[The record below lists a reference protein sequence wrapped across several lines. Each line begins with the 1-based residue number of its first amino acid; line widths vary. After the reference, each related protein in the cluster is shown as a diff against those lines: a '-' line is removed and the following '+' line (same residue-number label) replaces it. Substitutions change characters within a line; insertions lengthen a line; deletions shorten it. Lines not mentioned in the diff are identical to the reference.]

1 MAEDNKN
8 ALFME
13 EEFDLLPD
21 DDGDDDDITDTQ
33 SEEAAVSAKDSAA
46 ADQGPAPDADE
57 EDEDEDFD
65 PYGYEPLDGSRAP
78 KKEAGTGSVPSGAS
92 QDKRAE
98 RPVPGRIPK
107 TQEPKKKSGL
117 AGIFRFNYE
126 DGSDKHLEEL
136 FSGRKE
142 DEKAGQDSRPEGRR
156 AGLGRR
162 AGKGASVAAQE
173 GGAGDFPAREAV
185 YSAEP
190 PVSMAAYLGYML
202 LFSIPVVG
210 VIVLLV
216 QAFAAKNSAIRTFAR
231 AFLCFMI
238 IMLLLFTELAL
249 LGATKYLF

>member
-57 EDEDEDFD
+57 EDEDEGFD
-65 PYGYEPLDGSRAP
+65 PYGYEPLAGSRAP
-78 KKEAGTGSVPSGAS
+78 KKETGTGSVPSGAS

-98 RPVPGRIPK
+98 SAAPGRIPK

-126 DGSDKHLEEL
+126 DGSDRHLEEM

-142 DEKAGQDSRPEGRR
+142 DEKAGQDGRPEGRR

-162 AGKGASVAAQE
+162 AGE
-173 GGAGDFPAREAV
+173 RPAREAV

-216 QAFAAKNSAIRTFAR
+216 QAFAAKNSAVRTFAR

-249 LGATKYLF
+249 LGVTKYLF